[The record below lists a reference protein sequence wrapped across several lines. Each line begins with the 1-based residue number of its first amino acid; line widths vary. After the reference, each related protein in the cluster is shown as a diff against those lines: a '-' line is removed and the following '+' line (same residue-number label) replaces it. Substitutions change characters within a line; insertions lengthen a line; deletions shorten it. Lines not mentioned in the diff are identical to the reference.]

1 MKPKSSLNRSA
12 FRALLAVG
20 LITVTAG
27 VAEAQQR
34 SFAQRLSNRVPFDR
48 TGALLVENPL
58 GALNIVG
65 TTDEMLDITAN
76 WVVTGVDDAAIA
88 EGRRQTQILLG
99 GTSQN
104 RILRSVV
111 VQPPRDGRWS
121 VSVSYFVKVPRS
133 VHVTAWSRSGE
144 GINISGITGNVNV
157 KTMSGP
163 IHLNSVLGLI
173 RADSVNG
180 NIHATYTLAP
190 TVNAVLSTVNGH
202 VIVTTPRNASFTW
215 HAETLKGDFLTALP
229 LRGAFSRRSGSIVYR
244 GIMNEGTMPVIQ
256 TMTMTGRVTLASP
269 ETQNA
274 TPRSLIAS
282 APGQDRQVIAHED
295 VTPSLQ
301 RVSDTLLVQPPSAK
315 TFVAQ
320 RNLIDGNFRFE
331 TSLGNIF
338 LGEVRGNADITTQA
352 GEIILGRVAGSC
364 KVTSMGGPL
373 NLGDISGVLTARTAA
388 GDIHVRAAR
397 KGGAASTDGGN
408 VHVVHAGGPITLTSG
423 GGDITLQNALSSV
436 RAETRSGDI
445 NITLD
450 GSVRTESIQGRS
462 VRGNIVLNVPQGF
475 AADVEITIMT
485 SSDMA
490 NRIHSQ
496 LPGLSIIRDQVGA
509 RTRIR
514 GVGQI
519 NGGGRKVELFVE
531 EGDVHL
537 RSGPAPRMVVMP
549 PRQ

>member
-1 MKPKSSLNRSA
+1 MNPKSSTLTRSA
-12 FRALLAVG
+12 FRTLLVIG
-20 LITVTAG
+20 LITASSG

-58 GALNIVG
+58 GVLNIVG
-65 TTDEMLDITAN
+65 TTDDVLDITAN

-121 VSVSYFVKVPRS
+121 VSVSYFIKVPRS
-133 VHVTAWSRSGE
+133 VDITAWSRSGE
-144 GINISGITGNVNV
+144 GINVTGISGNVNV

-180 NIHATYTLAP
+180 NIYATYSLSP
-190 TVNAVLSTVNGH
+190 TVNATLTTVNGH
-202 VIVTTPRNASFTW
+202 VLVTTPATARFTW
-215 HAETLKGDFLTALP
+215 QAETLKGDFLTALP
-229 LRGAFSRRSGSIVYR
+229 VRGAFSRRSGSIVYR
-244 GIMNEGTMPVIQ
+244 GIMNDGTMPVIQ
-256 TMTMTGRVTLASP
+256 TATMTGRVTLASP
-269 ETQNA
+269 ETQK
-274 TPRSLIAS
+274 TQPRSLIAS
-282 APGQDRQVIAHED
+282 AQVQQPQIAHED
-295 VTPSLQ
+295 VAPSLQ

-331 TSLGNIF
+331 TSLGNVF

-373 NLGDISGVLTARTAA
+373 NLGDISGVLNARTAA
-388 GDIHVRAAR
+388 GDVHVRAAR
-397 KGGAASTDGGN
+397 KGGTAWTDGGN
-408 VHVVHAGGPITLTSG
+408 VHIVHAGGPITLYSG
-423 GGDITLQNALSSV
+423 GGDVVLQNALSSV

-445 NITLD
+445 TITMD
-450 GSVRTESIQGRS
+450 GSVGTESIFGQT
-462 VRGNIVLNVPQGF
+462 VRGNIVLNLPQGF

-485 SSDMA
+485 SSAVA
-490 NRIHSQ
+490 NGIHSQ
-496 LPGLSIIRDQVGA
+496 LPGLSIIRDQFGG

-514 GVGQI
+514 GVGKI
-519 NGGGRKVELFVE
+519 NGGGRKIELLVE
-531 EGDVHL
+531 EGDVHI
-537 RSGPAPRMVVMP
+537 RSGPTPRMVVMP
-549 PRQ
+549 SRQ